1 MLHCHPLL
9 ATRQEMLLN
18 SHVQTPESKDMRHS
32 PKEVGGSSGNAGPE
46 MDAVDSPVSVSRS
59 DAIEG
64 LEIFWA
70 ISPKNNIFHF
80 SPR

>member
-1 MLHCHPLL
+1 
-9 ATRQEMLLN
+9 MLLN
-18 SHVQTPESKDMRHS
+18 SHVQTPESKDMRQS
-32 PKEVGGSSGNAGPE
+32 PKEVGGSSGNAGPKL
-46 MDAVDSPVSVSRS
+46 DAADSPGSVPRP

-80 SPR
+80 SPW